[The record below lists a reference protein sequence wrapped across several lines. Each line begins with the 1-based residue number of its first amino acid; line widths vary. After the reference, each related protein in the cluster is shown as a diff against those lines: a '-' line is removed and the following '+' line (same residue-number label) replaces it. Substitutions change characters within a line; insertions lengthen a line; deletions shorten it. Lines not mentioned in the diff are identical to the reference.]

1 MGQGRLPRH
10 RRAPVRIVALIILV
24 TALAVLAVGAVHGAR
39 STAALAGDR
48 QVTTARLDDAYYD
61 CLDTQAHSVARPGE
75 LVDVLTSNSSAW
87 VTLVKVVS
95 RWAILTTDAARAR
108 VTMTLVPRRGANTC
122 LGSVVVARWRS
133 GTVHYGTGA
142 TLTGGP
148 PPSPAL

>member
-1 MGQGRLPRH
+1 MRSRH
-10 RRAPVRIVALIILV
+10 RHPLVRFAALIVLFSS
-24 TALAVLAVGAVHGAR
+24 LAVVTVGAVHGAR
-39 STAALAGDR
+39 STAVLAGAR
-48 QVTTARLDDAYYD
+48 QLSTARLDDAYYD

-87 VTLVKVVS
+87 VTLVKVVAP
-95 RWAILTTDAARAR
+95 WAVLTTDAARAQ

-122 LGSVVVARWRS
+122 LGSVVVARTRS
-133 GTVHYGTGA
+133 GTVHDGTGA